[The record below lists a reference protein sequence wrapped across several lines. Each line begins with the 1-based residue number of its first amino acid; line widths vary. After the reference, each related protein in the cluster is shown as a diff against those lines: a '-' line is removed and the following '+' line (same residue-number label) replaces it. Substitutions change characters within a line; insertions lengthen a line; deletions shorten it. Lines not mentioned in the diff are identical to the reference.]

1 MTTSGPAAKESR
13 REGLESSGRDYIRRA
28 VKDLL
33 KERRTIGIDKF
44 YTARAVHEILTER
57 GYSFT
62 LLSVRSRLSE
72 GKKRGELEEGP
83 ERVKEGDYMAAS
95 TYRWRINTG
104 ELPLDF
110 GGVDKSA

>member
-13 REGLESSGRDYIRRA
+13 REGLESSGRDYIRLA
-28 VKDLL
+28 VKGLL
-33 KERRTIGIDKF
+33 KEWRTMGFDKF
-44 YTARAVHEILTER
+44 YTARAVHERLGEL
-57 GYSFT
+57 GYNFT

-72 GKKRGELEEGP
+72 GKKRGEFEEGP

-110 GGVDKSA
+110 GAIK

>member
-1 MTTSGPAAKESR
+1 MMTSSPAAKESR

-28 VKDLL
+28 VRDLL
-33 KERRTIGIDKF
+33 KERRAIGIDKF
-44 YTARAVHEILTER
+44 YTARAVHEILTAR
-57 GYSFT
+57 GNSFT

-72 GKKRGELEEGP
+72 GKKRGEFEEGP

-110 GGVDKSA
+110 GGIDKKI